1 MIARLLAGSLAAA
14 LAFTSGAPDALAQ
27 TTAFV
32 DVNVLPMDRDTV
44 YARQTVIVSDGRI
57 TAIGPASSTAVPA
70 GARRVDGAGRSYL
83 MPGLIDAHV
92 HLELG
97 ERRWL
102 PLFLAHGVTTVFNLR
117 GEARHLALRAA
128 IDSGVVVG
136 PSVFTAGA
144 YVNLP
149 MIANEDDARRA
160 VAEQSAAGYD
170 FLKIHGNLT
179 GPAFRTLADDARK
192 AKLALIGHAP
202 RNLPF
207 DSVLANRMP
216 MVAHVEEILYTHFKT
231 SADTSGVGTL
241 AARMREAGVWL
252 TPNLSAYA
260 LIARQIGDTAV
271 IDSFV
276 AAAPPAFLDSALMQV
291 WRSGMYTK
299 RPASTAPNYARSAA
313 FLSQITGALHRG
325 GVRMLAGTDT
335 PLPGLAPGASL
346 LLDLRLLREAG
357 LSPFDALATATS
369 NAGQFIAE
377 SVRPGLRVGVV
388 AVGARA
394 DLVLLSANPLAEP
407 SVLMK
412 PSGVMAR
419 GVWYDRARLDGF
431 IGAPTR
437 DR

>member
-1 MIARLLAGSLAAA
+1 MRPGRLWAIALGFAATA
-14 LAFTSGAPDALAQ
+14 SSTALAQ
-27 TTAFV
+27 VTAFV

-44 YARQTVIVSDGRI
+44 LARSTVIVTGDRI
-57 TAIGPASSTAVPA
+57 TAIGPVASTTIPA
-70 GARRVDGAGRSYL
+70 GARRVDGGGRSYL
-83 MPGLIDAHV
+83 IPGLIDAHV

-97 ERRWL
+97 ERRWM
-102 PLFLAHGVTTVFNLR
+102 PIFLAYGVTTVFNLR

-128 IDSGVVVG
+128 LDSGVAIG

-149 MIANEDDARRA
+149 LIANEDDARRA

-179 GPAFRTLADDARK
+179 GPAFRTLADEARK
-192 AKLALIGHAP
+192 ARVALIGHAP

-207 DSVLANRMP
+207 DSVLANRQP
-216 MVAHVEEILYTHFKT
+216 MVAHVEEILYTHFRT
-231 SADTSGVGTL
+231 SADTAGVGAL
-241 AARMREAGVWL
+241 AERMRGANVWL
-252 TPNLSAYA
+252 TPNLSAYS

-276 AAAPPAFLDSALMQV
+276 AAAPAAFLDSAMMRI
-291 WRSGMYTK
+291 WRSGMYTN
-299 RPASTAPNYARSAA
+299 RPAASAPAYARNLA

-335 PLPGLAPGASL
+335 PLPGLAPGAAL
-346 LLDLRLLREAG
+346 LLELRRLREAG

-369 NAGQFIAE
+369 NAGRFIGE
-377 SVRPGLRVGVV
+377 VVQPELVVGVV

-394 DLVLLSANPLAEP
+394 DVVLLDANPFADP
-407 SVLMK
+407 SALEK
-412 PSGVMAR
+412 PAGVMAR

-431 IGAPTR
+431 R
-437 DR
+437 

>member
-1 MIARLLAGSLAAA
+1 MIARLLAGSIVAA
-14 LAFTSGAPDALAQ
+14 LAVTSVAPAAHAQ
-27 TTAFV
+27 ITAFV
-32 DVNVLPMDRDTV
+32 DVNVLPMDRDTM

-57 TAIGPASSTAVPA
+57 TAIGAAGSTAVPA
-70 GARRVDGAGRSYL
+70 GARRVDGGGRSYL
-83 MPGLIDAHV
+83 IPGLIDTHV

-97 ERRWL
+97 ERRWI
-102 PLFLAHGVTTVFNLR
+102 PIFLAYGVTTVFNLR
-117 GEARHLALRAA
+117 GEARHLALRTAT
-128 IDSGVVVG
+128 DSGVVVG
-136 PSVFTAGA
+136 PSIFTAGA

-149 MIANEDDARRA
+149 TIANEDDARRA

-179 GPAFRTLADDARK
+179 GPAYRTLADAARR
-192 AKLALIGHAP
+192 ANVPLIGHAP

-231 SADTSGVGTL
+231 SVDTAGVGAL
-241 AARMREAGVWL
+241 AAQMRQAGVWL
-252 TPNLSAYA
+252 TPNLSAYT

-276 AAAPPAFLDSALMQV
+276 AVAPPAFLDSALTQV

-299 RPASTAPNYARSAA
+299 RPASTAPNYARNAA

-357 LSPFDALATATS
+357 LSPYDALATATT

-377 SVRPGLRVGVV
+377 SMRPGLRVGVV

-394 DLVLLSANPLAEP
+394 DLVLLGANPLADP
-407 SVLMK
+407 SVLEK

-431 IGAPTR
+431 LRSPAR
-437 DR
+437 